1 LIVCPPGLSVL
12 GRAPLSRITMP
23 NFFTPKPL
31 LAPTLK
37 IGVTSTEYE
46 DYVKAY
52 HIYVNTLGYLQ
63 ATWKEGQKRRSS
75 RLKQA
80 HKEDQDLLVLKQP
93 GRVGVVLP
101 SGERLSVTGQ
111 EVSYAMADRQAAGR
125 IATPEEVSSRV
136 KAKRRRYRKNK
147 ALRNAEYG
155 AKLSSLKAKIAK
167 NERVEFKESV
177 KATKTYAQ
185 VAAILP
191 EKNEKR
197 AKGKGTMQ
205 QETDKLLF
213 DMKRDLEEKGSPPP
227 PLPVREEKKVEE
239 VATPSVPAM
248 QSQVRRSAQAPLSR
262 VVTPGAYS
270 RLVAAS
276 AVGVA
281 GAVVPASAEIGI
293 RAADRVGRSVLNVG
307 SSVLSRRPHIRRS
320 RR

>member
-1 LIVCPPGLSVL
+1 
-12 GRAPLSRITMP
+12 
-23 NFFTPKPL
+23 
-31 LAPTLK
+31 
-37 IGVTSTEYE
+37 
-46 DYVKAY
+46 
-52 HIYVNTLGYLQ
+52 
-63 ATWKEGQKRRSS
+63 
-75 RLKQA
+75 
-80 HKEDQDLLVLKQP
+80 LLVLKQP

-111 EVSYAMADRQAAGR
+111 EVSYAMVDRQAAGR

-155 AKLSSLKAKIAK
+155 AKLTSLKAKIAK
-167 NERVEFKESV
+167 NERIEFKESV

-191 EKNEKR
+191 EKNVKR

-205 QETDKLLF
+205 QDTDQLLF
-213 DMKRDLEEKGSPPP
+213 DMKRELEEKGSPPP
-227 PLPVREEKKVEE
+227 PLPVREEKKKES

-248 QSQVRRSAQAPLSR
+248 QSQERRSVQAPLSR
-262 VVTPGAYS
+262 PRVTGVVVRGS
-270 RLVAAS
+270 SGLAAS
-276 AVGVA
+276 AVGAA
-281 GAVVPASAEIGI
+281 GTVVPASVDIGI